1 MRLYTNKQRGV
12 TLVEILV
19 VTGIGLLL
27 MLGIYQFAAN
37 TLQYRNEFG
46 GRLQLLDDVRQIMR
60 PMASV
65 IRQAQDSSVGDYA
78 IEEAASTTL
87 TVYSDIIDNPYRE
100 RVRYFVEEAELK
112 RGVLTPS
119 GQPLVYDEADE
130 EIEVLMRNISNVTF
144 LYYGEE
150 YRGTTSALIHPFPVS
165 DVRMVEVIITIDD
178 DPNREPNPLGEV
190 SMFVQL
196 RNLKNNL

>member
-1 MRLYTNKQRGV
+1 MKPFENNQRGV

-19 VTGIGLLL
+19 VTTIGLLL

-46 GRLQLLDDVRQIMR
+46 GRLQLLDDVRQIMK
-60 PMASV
+60 PMAGV

-87 TVYSDIIDNPYRE
+87 TVFSDIIDNPYRE
-100 RVRYFVEEAELK
+100 RVRYFVEDSELK

-130 EIEVLMRNISNVTF
+130 EIEVLMRNISSVTF
-144 LYYGEE
+144 LYYGED
-150 YRGTTSALIHPFPVS
+150 YRGTSSALIHPFPVS
-165 DVRMVEVIITIDD
+165 DVRMVEVVITIDD

>member
-1 MRLYTNKQRGV
+1 MFLFRKQSGV
-12 TLVEILV
+12 SLVELV
-19 VTGIGLLL
+19 IVVGVGSLLTL
-27 MLGIYQFAAN
+27 AIFQFAGN

-60 PMASV
+60 PMSGV

-87 TVYSDIIDNPYRE
+87 TVFSDIIDNGYRE
-100 RVRYFVEEAELK
+100 RVRYFLENGELK
-112 RGVLTPS
+112 RGVTVPS
-119 GQPLVYDEADE
+119 GQPLEYDIANE
-130 EIEVLMRNISNVTF
+130 EIETLMRNVINMTL
-144 LYYGEE
+144 LYYNED
-150 YRGTTSALIHPFPVS
+150 YRGATSALIHPFPVS
-165 DVRMVEVIITIDD
+165 DIRMVEVIVSIDD
-178 DPNREPNPLGEV
+178 DPNRDPNPLGEV